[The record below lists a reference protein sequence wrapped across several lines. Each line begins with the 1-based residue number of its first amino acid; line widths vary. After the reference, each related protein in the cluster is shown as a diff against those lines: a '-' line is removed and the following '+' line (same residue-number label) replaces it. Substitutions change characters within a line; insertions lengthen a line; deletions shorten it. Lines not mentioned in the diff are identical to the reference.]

1 MFTTPEKQP
10 QDVLDDPA
18 SKTNWYVFYTAP
30 RAEKV
35 VQREL
40 STKGYD
46 VFLPITKT
54 LRVWKNRQKKVVDQV
69 LFPSY
74 IFVNTKESYLYEIC
88 QTPRVATFIH
98 CGGKPSKI
106 NCKCIEGIK
115 RMLNL
120 DQEIFIE
127 PNFCEGEDVR
137 IISGPLA
144 GYEGI
149 LLKQQSKTRFG
160 IQLREIN
167 RTVFIDVCKSLV
179 EKCIPLCHLT
189 FVAYYDYESI
199 IAIIN

>member
-1 MFTTPEKQP
+1 MYNTLEQP
-10 QDVLDDPA
+10 SQTDVGNYFLESK

-35 VQREL
+35 AQREL
-40 STKGYD
+40 SIKGYE

-54 LRVWKNRQKKVVDQV
+54 MRVWKNRQKKIIDQV

-74 IFVNTKESYLYEIC
+74 IFVNTDESYLHKIC
-88 QTPRVATFIH
+88 QLPKITTVIH

-106 NCKCIEGIK
+106 NYKCIEGIK

-120 DQEIFIE
+120 NLEISVE
-127 PNFCEGEDVR
+127 SNFSEGENVR

-160 IQLREIN
+160 IQLKEIN
-167 RTVFIDVCKSLV
+167 QTVCIDVCSSLV
-179 EKCIPLCHLT
+179 EKVVL
-189 FVAYYDYESI
+189 
-199 IAIIN
+199 N